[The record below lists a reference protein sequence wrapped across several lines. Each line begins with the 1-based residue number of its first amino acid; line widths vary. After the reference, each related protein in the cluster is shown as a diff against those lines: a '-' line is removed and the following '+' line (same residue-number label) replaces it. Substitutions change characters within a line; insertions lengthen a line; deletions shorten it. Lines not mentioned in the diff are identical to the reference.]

1 MVRRWAR
8 AGVGCALLWVAACG
22 GVPTEGASE
31 ATQEALHPGA
41 RDEGSEPRRC
51 DRSEVQQLEDEARRL
66 AVAGPCEDV
75 SQCRAAPVGVQA
87 CGGPRDYLVYCAT
100 ATDERELQRAL
111 ARLARRE
118 ERFNRQCDVFSICIF
133 LTEPA
138 VELVDGVCRVAQPP
152 VNTLP

>member
-8 AGVGCALLWVAACG
+8 AGVGCALLWAACG

-41 RDEGSEPRRC
+41 REDGTGSRRC
-51 DRSEVQQLEDEARRL
+51 ERSEVQQLEDEARQL

-100 ATDERELQRAL
+100 ATDEKALQKAL
-111 ARLARRE
+111 DRLARRE
-118 ERFNRQCDVFSICIF
+118 ERFNRQCGIFSICIF
-133 LTEPA
+133 LMEPE